1 MQVST
6 FPAIPVKLSLATIPS
21 LNHIT
26 SPCKACKHVRAR
38 GFPLLRPVDLRVPDS
53 PNICHLWSVDRFP
66 RGLKRPLPFPSPN
79 GHRATASMGR
89 RGRVLISSGD
99 CSNPEI
105 LAFQF
110 NSVHRGWQCGRS
122 RPRAPPNRPDGRY
135 TFRPLLEERA
145 SE

>member
-99 CSNPEI
+99 CSNPKFWPFSSIQCTEVGNVAEAAPEHHRTDPMDAI
-105 LAFQF
+105 LSAL
-110 NSVHRGWQCGRS
+110 
-122 RPRAPPNRPDGRY
+122 Y
-135 TFRPLLEERA
+135 
-145 SE
+145 